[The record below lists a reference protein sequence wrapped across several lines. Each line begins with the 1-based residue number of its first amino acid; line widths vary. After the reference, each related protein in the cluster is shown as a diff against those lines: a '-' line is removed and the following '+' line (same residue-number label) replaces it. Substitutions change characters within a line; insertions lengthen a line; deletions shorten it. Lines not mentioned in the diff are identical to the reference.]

1 MSYKIKDLILV
12 DELTTTTKFPIGNV
26 DDTALATNMQ
36 QIIEKVGN
44 EVNIGYSQIT
54 DAPEINDA
62 TITIKQGGTTKGT
75 FTLNQASDG
84 IIELDTGGG
93 GGGGG
98 DTVYWDDIEDKP
110 NFATV
115 ATSGSYNDLTDTPTI
130 GNGTLTIKQGG
141 TTMGT
146 FTANS
151 TENVTINLSSG
162 GGGGSVAWG
171 DITGTVSNQTD
182 LQNILDG
189 KYPTQETITSSS
201 TNVTVAVLAGKIYKY
216 TAPLTSLTI
225 SSIVDSQFETDIYFT
240 TASSCTLSLP
250 SSANAVVGSTT
261 LLGNT
266 KYIIAVKDN
275 SIVIGYDGFTGVV
288 GSTDWSDITNK
299 PNFATVAT
307 SGSYNDL
314 TNKPTI
320 PAAQVNSDW
329 NASSGVA
336 EILNKPNLAT
346 VATSGDYTDLTNTPT
361 IPTVNDATI
370 TFTQGG
376 VTKGSFT
383 INQSSDATIALDAG
397 GGGGGS
403 AARGSITGT
412 LSDQTD
418 LQSALDAKTP
428 VQTTTTGST
437 STVTVAVQGGK
448 IYSYSTPLTSLT
460 LSSVENS
467 QYETDI
473 YFTTDTACT
482 LSIPNTVRSIIGST
496 TLIGNTDYTIVIKD
510 NNVIIGFE
518 GYTSGSV
525 AWNDVTG
532 KPTFATVATS
542 GSYTDLSNTPSLA
555 TVATSGSYND
565 LSNTPTIPAAPVQS
579 DWNESDTSSLAYI
592 ANKPTIPA
600 SPVQSDWN
608 ETSTSSLAYIANKP
622 TIPDAPVQTDW
633 TEYDT
638 TSLAYLANKPQWFRN
653 VQNWTIDDTDTTSK
667 NVPVYANNQYSLG
680 LGVNRIIAPAYGQTA
695 TTNLLTI
702 DTTDSQGANVTTTIM
717 NVGTNGVYAPAFYEN
732 GTALTSKYVQ
742 QSNVTTETWTFTLS
756 DNTTITRTVYLQPSI

>member
-1 MSYKIKDLILV
+1 
-12 DELTTTTKFPIGNV
+12 
-26 DDTALATNMQ
+26 
-36 QIIEKVGN
+36 
-44 EVNIGYSQIT
+44 
-54 DAPEINDA
+54 
-62 TITIKQGGTTKGT
+62 
-75 FTLNQASDG
+75 
-84 IIELDTGGG
+84 
-93 GGGGG
+93 
-98 DTVYWDDIEDKP
+98 
-110 NFATV
+110 
-115 ATSGSYNDLTDTPTI
+115 
-130 GNGTLTIKQGG
+130 
-141 TTMGT
+141 MGT

-250 SSANAVVGSTT
+250 PSANAVVGSTT

-288 GSTDWSDITNK
+288 GGTDWNDITNK

-307 SGSYNDL
+307 SG
-314 TNKPTI
+314 
-320 PAAQVNSDW
+320 
-329 NASSGVA
+329 
-336 EILNKPNLAT
+336 
-346 VATSGDYTDLTNTPT
+346 DYTDLLNRPTITAPVQSDWNESDTSSLAFIANKPT

-383 INQSSDATIALDAG
+383 LNQSTAATIALDAG

-403 AARGSITGT
+403 AAWGSITGT

-510 NNVIIGFE
+510 NNIIIGYE

-542 GSYTDLSNTPSLA
+542 GDYTDLLNR
-555 TVATSGSYND
+555 
-565 LSNTPTIPAAPVQS
+565 PTITAPVQS

-592 ANKPTIPA
+592 ANKPTITA
-600 SPVQSDWN
+600 PVQSDWN
-608 ETSTSSLAYIANKP
+608 ETNSSSLAYIQNKP

-756 DNTTITRTVYLQPSI
+756 DNTTITRTVYLQPSV

>member
-1 MSYKIKDLILV
+1 MSEKIKNIQLV
-12 DELTTTTKFPIGNV
+12 DELTSTTKIPVGNTGE
-26 DDTALATNMQ
+26 DEALTTNMQ
-36 QIIEKVGN
+36 QITDYVSENASID
-44 EVNIGYSQIT
+44 YSQIT

-98 DTVYWDDIEDKP
+98 DTVYWDDIQDKP

-130 GNGTLTIKQGG
+130 GNGTLTITQGG
-141 TTMGT
+141 VTKGT

-151 TENVTINLSSG
+151 TTNTTIALDAG

-250 SSANAVVGSTT
+250 ASANAVVGSTT

-314 TNKPTI
+314 
-320 PAAQVNSDW
+320 S
-329 NASSGVA
+329 
-336 EILNKPNLAT
+336 
-346 VATSGDYTDLTNTPT
+346 NTPT

-376 VTKGSFT
+376 VTKGTFT
-383 INQSSDATIALDAG
+383 LNQSSDATIAFDA
-397 GGGGGS
+397 GGGGS
-403 AARGSITGT
+403 AAWGSITGT

-418 LQSALDAKTP
+418 LQNALDAKTP

-496 TLIGNTDYTIVIKD
+496 TLIGNTDYTVVIKD
-510 NNVIIGFE
+510 NNVIIGYE

-542 GSYTDLSNTPSLA
+542 GSY
-555 TVATSGSYND
+555 ND

-579 DWNESDTSSLAYI
+579 DWDVSDTSSLAYI

-600 SPVQSDWN
+600 AQVNSDWN
-608 ETSTSSLAYIANKP
+608 SSSGVSQILNKP
-622 TIPDAPVQTDW
+622 
-633 TEYDT
+633 
-638 TSLAYLANKPQWFRN
+638 S
-653 VQNWTIDDTDTTSK
+653 
-667 NVPVYANNQYSLG
+667 
-680 LGVNRIIAPAYGQTA
+680 
-695 TTNLLTI
+695 
-702 DTTDSQGANVTTTIM
+702 M
-717 NVGTNGVYAPAFYEN
+717 
-732 GTALTSKYVQ
+732 
-742 QSNVTTETWTFTLS
+742 TTETWTFTLS
-756 DNTTITRTVYLQPSI
+756 DNTTITRTVYIQPSV

>member
-1 MSYKIKDLILV
+1 MSEKIKNIQLV
-12 DELTTTTKFPIGNV
+12 DELTLTTKIPVGNTGE
-26 DDTALATNMQ
+26 DEALTTNIQ

-151 TENVTINLSSG
+151 TGNVTINLSSG
-162 GGGGSVAWG
+162 GGGGDTVDWDDINNKPNFATVATSGSYTDLTNTPTIGNATLTITQGGVTKGTFTANATTNATIALDAGGVGSVAWG

-250 SSANAVVGSTT
+250 ASANAVVGSTT

-288 GSTDWSDITNK
+288 SSTDWSDITNK

-314 TNKPTI
+314 
-320 PAAQVNSDW
+320 S
-329 NASSGVA
+329 
-336 EILNKPNLAT
+336 
-346 VATSGDYTDLTNTPT
+346 NTPT

-383 INQSSDATIALDAG
+383 LNQSSDATIALDAG

-403 AARGSITGT
+403 AAWGSITGT

-510 NNVIIGFE
+510 NNVIIGYE

-532 KPTFATVATS
+532 KPTFATVAS
-542 GSYTDLSNTPSLA
+542 
-555 TVATSGSYND
+555 SGSYND
-565 LSNTPTIPAAPVQS
+565 LLNR
-579 DWNESDTSSLAYI
+579 
-592 ANKPTIPA
+592 
-600 SPVQSDWN
+600 
-608 ETSTSSLAYIANKP
+608 P

-756 DNTTITRTVYLQPSI
+756 DNTTITRTVYLQPSV

>member
-1 MSYKIKDLILV
+1 MSYKIKDLTLV

-98 DTVYWDDIEDKP
+98 DIVYWDDIQDKP

-130 GNGTLTIKQGG
+130 GNATLTITQGG
-141 TTMGT
+141 VTKGT
-146 FTANS
+146 FTANA
-151 TENVTINLSSG
+151 TTNATIALDAG
-162 GGGGSVAWG
+162 GVGSVAWG

-250 SSANAVVGSTT
+250 ASANAIVGSTT

-346 VATSGDYTDLTNTPT
+346 VATSGSYSDLSNTPT
-361 IPTVNDATI
+361 IPTVNDTTI

-383 INQSSDATIALDAG
+383 LNQSTAATIALDAG
-397 GGGGGS
+397 GGGGS
-403 AARGSITGT
+403 AAWGSITGT

-418 LQSALDAKTP
+418 LQNALDAKTP

-510 NNVIIGFE
+510 NNVIIGYE

-542 GSYTDLSNTPSLA
+542 GSY
-555 TVATSGSYND
+555 ND

-579 DWNESDTSSLAYI
+579 DWDESNSSSLSYI

-600 SPVQSDWN
+600 AQVNSDWN
-608 ETSTSSLAYIANKP
+608 SSSGVSQILNKP
-622 TIPDAPVQTDW
+622 SMI
-633 TEYDT
+633 
-638 TSLAYLANKPQWFRN
+638 
-653 VQNWTIDDTDTTSK
+653 
-667 NVPVYANNQYSLG
+667 
-680 LGVNRIIAPAYGQTA
+680 
-695 TTNLLTI
+695 
-702 DTTDSQGANVTTTIM
+702 
-717 NVGTNGVYAPAFYEN
+717 
-732 GTALTSKYVQ
+732 
-742 QSNVTTETWTFTLS
+742 TETWTFTLS
-756 DNTTITRTVYLQPSI
+756 DNTTITRTVYLQPSV